1 MSSTTVL
8 QPPQEP
14 STSTSEHI
22 MSHSKDMVSNGGES
36 SNTTTTTSSD
46 NDTHT
51 NGTRIQKESESSTS
65 TNTKDETEEKKTE
78 EVTEE
83 MKLKYANWPYRDIK
97 EPHANDVLYGRGGTF
112 LGVAVRV
119 FCDCSGILEAS
130 LIQCLISF
138 FIDTT
143 KNINNLYT

>member
-14 STSTSEHI
+14 STSTSEHNI
-22 MSHSKDMVSNGGES
+22 SHSIDMVSNGGES
-36 SNTTTTTSSD
+36 SNTTTTICD

-51 NGTRIQKESESSTS
+51 NGTQIQKESESSTS
-65 TNTKDETEEKKTE
+65 TSTKDETEEKKTE

>member
-36 SNTTTTTSSD
+36 SNATTTTSSD

-51 NGTRIQKESESSTS
+51 NGTRMKESESSTS

-83 MKLKYANWPYRDIK
+83 MELKYANWPYRDIK

>member
-36 SNTTTTTSSD
+36 SNTTTTTTTTTTTSSD

-51 NGTRIQKESESSTS
+51 NGTRMKESESSTS

-119 FCDCSGILEAS
+119 FCVRSSILEAS
-130 LIQCLISF
+130 F
-138 FIDTT
+138 
-143 KNINNLYT
+143 Y